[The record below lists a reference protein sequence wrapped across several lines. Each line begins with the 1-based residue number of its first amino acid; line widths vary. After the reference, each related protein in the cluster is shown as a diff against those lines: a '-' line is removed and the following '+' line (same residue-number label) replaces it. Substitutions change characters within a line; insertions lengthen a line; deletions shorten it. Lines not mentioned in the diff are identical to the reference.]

1 MTEHRTARTGR
12 GRRARGRN
20 AATLAALVLAVGL
33 VVAGVVGIVQ
43 QGRPPA
49 ETPTLPDLRGNRVDA
64 APGLAPSPAA
74 VRRMDVRAADGA
86 AFRVPG
92 VGLDVPLRS
101 LVTVDDEVQPPT
113 FTDAFWI
120 RDLGTSTRTP
130 TAGTVFV
137 AMHSLR
143 GGGVG
148 PGNALYDR
156 ATGAARVSVDDVV
169 EVAGVRYVVTGTR
182 TVPKP
187 SISGDTS
194 VWADV
199 PGRLVVI
206 TCLER
211 PDGGP
216 SRENFVVEAR
226 LADGSTPTGVG
237 RASGAADA
245 RTGPAGKSR

>member
-1 MTEHRTARTGR
+1 M
-12 GRRARGRN
+12 
-20 AATLAALVLAVGL
+20 TLAALVLAAGL
-33 VVAGVVGIVQ
+33 VTTGVVGIVQ
-43 QGRPPA
+43 QGQRPA
-49 ETPTLPDLRGNRVDA
+49 AAPTLPDLRGNRVDA
-64 APGLAPSPAA
+64 ALGLAPSPAA
-74 VRRMDVRAADGA
+74 VRRMEVQSVGGA
-86 AFRVPG
+86 TFRVPG
-92 VGLDVPLRS
+92 VGLEVPLRS

-120 RDLGTSTRTP
+120 RDLGTSVRAP
-130 TAGTVFV
+130 QAGTVFV

-148 PGNALYDR
+148 PGNALYDT
-156 ATGAARVSVDDVV
+156 ATGAARVATGDAV

-187 SISGDTS
+187 SISGDAT

-226 LADGSTPTGVG
+226 LADGAAPTGTP
-237 RASGAADA
+237 GAATA
-245 RTGPAGKSR
+245 RTGAEGKSG

>member
-1 MTEHRTARTGR
+1 MTRPGGSGGPGR
-12 GRRARGRN
+12 GRRL
-20 AATLAALVLAVGL
+20 ATTAALLVAGVL
-33 VVAGVVGIVQ
+33 VVVGVVGIVQ
-43 QGRPPA
+43 QGERPPA
-49 ETPTLPDLRGNRVDA
+49 TPSLPDLRGNRVDA

-74 VRRMDVRAADGA
+74 VRRMAVRAADGD
-86 AFRVPG
+86 AFRVPS

-101 LVTVDDEVQPPT
+101 LVTVDHEVQPPT

-120 RDLGTSTRTP
+120 RDLGTGVRTP
-130 TAGTVFV
+130 ERGTVFV

-148 PGNALYDR
+148 PGNALYDT
-156 ATGAARVSVDDVV
+156 ASGTSRVGIGDAV
-169 EVAGVRYVVTGTR
+169 EVAGARYVVTGTR

-187 SISGDTS
+187 SISGDAS

-216 SRENFVVEAR
+216 SRDNFVVEAR
-226 LADGSTPTGVG
+226 LAP
-237 RASGAADA
+237 
-245 RTGPAGKSR
+245 